1 MLVNY
6 IETDCFF
13 KNPAQLNIKFIFS
26 LCKFTDAIESRA
38 NQPLINII
46 TAFGGWLSTSN
57 TISYFS
63 QLDFADIVLKLK
75 ELGVNFSFLIA
86 IDIGPDL
93 KNTSNNI
100 IAVSLDYS
108 NFLHS
113 KLSTK
118 TVSFVFKAKLIIYL
132 VLITLV
138 LCLSK
143 PT

>member
-1 MLVNY
+1 MYKTCTNV
-6 IETDCFF
+6 
-13 KNPAQLNIKFIFS
+13 
-26 LCKFTDAIESRA
+26 DAIESRA

-100 IAVSLDYS
+100 IAIDQ
-108 NFLHS
+108 
-113 KLSTK
+113 
-118 TVSFVFKAKLIIYL
+118 AEL
-132 VLITLV
+132 VLKHKGLYTEDSYLATSTLTYNSQ
-138 LCLSK
+138 SK
-143 PT
+143 Q